1 MREAPAN
8 QDNSVKF
15 DRTDIAALC
24 CLAFLGAVAPQAHAQ
39 TADPAVISQD
49 TSDGTTISYCQDFFA
64 QYPNATSVLDIIRR
78 IPAGQ
83 RIIQSSSSG
92 ARGFATNDDRILID
106 GKRLTGKSNDSEAAL
121 ERITLEQVACVEIIR
136 GTSPDIKTSGK
147 TSLINIILKKG
158 KKKGSGTWKLDGEI
172 VKGDAALGG
181 LLSYGGT
188 IGKLDYQLS
197 AKRTD
202 QRRTF
207 MLTEFQFT
215 GTDMLD
221 QVKRERD
228 GIINAQDKYAA
239 NLTYQLSDGHRIA
252 LNGLFLDWDVETRAP
267 GTLFDPTGLITGAS
281 ERFTVEDQAEW
292 EVGGD
297 YEGAVS
303 DNVTFK
309 LLGLYS
315 VTDWDMLFGED
326 LVVTG
331 AAPEDDFQFTR
342 SQHATEAIARPS
354 LKWKVSGKHELEFGS
369 EFAVNR
375 LDSTLAFFQRMGG
388 VLTPVNVP
396 GANTMVK
403 ETRDE
408 SYILHSLKPDAKAT
422 LETKLTAEYS
432 KIEQTG
438 DISLTRDFFFLK
450 PSIEFRYDL
459 TANQQIQISAMRNI
473 KQLSF
478 ADFAASA
485 NDDANTFGGNSELV
499 PEKEWKILASYE
511 RRFKDDAGRILITGT
526 YQNIQDRIELI
537 PLTDPGGGVIS
548 AVGNV
553 GKASILELE
562 IEGAMRLKQF
572 GMPNVL
578 IEPRLTLTKSSVT
591 DPFTGQKR
599 ELNNQRNVYFRTE
612 ARHDLTDWGLS
623 YGGVFAYGDKRA
635 RNDID
640 ETSLLNDVLF
650 MSVFA
655 EYQIFKGVTLRL
667 EANDLSNF
675 DRGRDRLLF
684 ANGVAGGIVTSRE
697 LLEKREGRVY
707 NIGLRGNF

>member
-1 MREAPAN
+1 MAIALMAATIPGASAQSEGAAP
-8 QDNSVKF
+8 
-15 DRTDIAALC
+15 
-24 CLAFLGAVAPQAHAQ
+24 
-39 TADPAVISQD
+39 
-49 TSDGTTISYCQDFFA
+49 SDDTTISYCQDFFA

-83 RIIQSSSSG
+83 RIIESSGGG

-106 GKRLTGKSNDSEAAL
+106 GKRLTGKSNDSEEAL
-121 ERITLEQVACVEIIR
+121 ERITLDQVKCIEIIR
-136 GTSPDIKTSGK
+136 GTSPDIKTSGG
-147 TSLINIILKKG
+147 TSLINILLKQGG

-181 LLSYGGT
+181 LLSYGGQT
-188 IGKLDYQLS
+188 GKLDYQLS
-197 AKRTD
+197 ARRRD

-207 MLTEFQFT
+207 MLVEQQFT

-228 GIINAQDKYAA
+228 GIINAQDKFSA
-239 NLTYQLSDGHRIA
+239 NLTYLLSDGHRIA
-252 LNGLFLDWDVETRAP
+252 LNGLYLDWDVETRAP
-267 GTLFDPTGLITGAS
+267 GALFDPFGTMTGIS
-281 ERFTVEDQAEW
+281 ERFTVEDQADW

-297 YEGAVS
+297 YEGAIT
-303 DNVTFK
+303 DDMTFK
-309 LLGLYS
+309 LLGLYT
-315 VTDWDMLFGED
+315 VTDWAMLFGED

-331 AAPEDDFQFTR
+331 TAPIDDFLFTR

-354 LKWKVSGKHELEFGS
+354 LKWKISQKHELELGS
-369 EFAVNR
+369 EFAINQ
-375 LDSTLAFFQRMGG
+375 LDSTLAFFQLMGSM
-388 VLTPVNVP
+388 LTEVPVP
-396 GANTMVK
+396 GANTSIK

-408 SYILHSLKPDAKAT
+408 SYVLHTFKPDAKIA

-438 DISLTRDFFFLK
+438 DISVARDFFFLK
-450 PSIEFRYDL
+450 PSIDIRYDL

-485 NDDANTFGGNSELV
+485 NDDANTFGGNSALE
-499 PEKEWKILASYE
+499 PEKEWKFLASYE
-511 RRFKDDAGRILITGT
+511 RRFKDDAGRILVTGT

-537 PLTDPGGGVIS
+537 PLTIPGGDVIS
-548 AVGNV
+548 AIGNV
-553 GKASILELE
+553 GKASYLALE
-562 IEGAMRLKQF
+562 IESAVRLKRF

-578 IEPRLTLTKSSVT
+578 IEPRVTLSKSSVI
-591 DPFTGQKR
+591 DPFTGMKR
-599 ELNNQRNVYFRTE
+599 ELNNHRNVYFRTE
-612 ARHDLTDWGLS
+612 MRHDLTDWGLS
-623 YGGVFAYGDKRA
+623 YGGVFAIGDMRML
-635 RNDID
+635 NDID

-650 MSVFA
+650 TSVFA

-667 EANDLSNF
+667 EANDLNNF

-684 ANGVAGGIVTSRE
+684 ANGIAGGIVTSRE

>member
-1 MREAPAN
+1 MKSEKSGTFGTARRTGFYCMAIALMAAAIPGVEAQP
-8 QDNSVKF
+8 V
-15 DRTDIAALC
+15 
-24 CLAFLGAVAPQAHAQ
+24 GAAPQ
-39 TADPAVISQD
+39 DD
-49 TSDGTTISYCQDFFA
+49 TTISYCQGFFA

-106 GKRLTGKSNDSEAAL
+106 GKRLTGKSNDSEASL
-121 ERITLEQVACVEIIR
+121 ERITIDQVECVEIIR
-136 GTSPDIKTSGK
+136 GTSPDIKTSGGN
-147 TSLINIILKKG
+147 SLINIILKKG
-158 KKKGSGTWKLDGEI
+158 EKKGSGTWKVDGEI

-181 LLSYGGT
+181 LLSYGGK

-197 AKRTD
+197 AKRRD

-228 GIINAQDKYAA
+228 GIINAQDKFSA
-239 NLTYQLSDGHRIA
+239 NLTYQLSDDHRIA
-252 LNGLFLDWDVETRAP
+252 LNGLYLDWDVETRAP
-267 GTLFDPTGLITGAS
+267 GTLFDPGGLMTGIS

-297 YEGAVS
+297 YEGAFG
-303 DNVTFK
+303 DNITFK

-315 VTDWDMLFGED
+315 VTDWAMLFGED

-331 AAPEDDFQFTR
+331 AAPVDDFQFTR
-342 SQHATEAIARPS
+342 SQHATETIARPS
-354 LKWKVSGKHELEFGS
+354 LKWKISGKHELEFGS

-388 VLTPVNVP
+388 VLTEIPVP
-396 GANTMVK
+396 GANTSIK

-408 SYILHSLKPDAKAT
+408 SYVLHTFKPNTKTT

-438 DISLTRDFFFLK
+438 DTALTRDFFFLK

-459 TANQQIQISAMRNI
+459 TANQQVQISAMRNI
-473 KQLSF
+473 KQLNF
-478 ADFAASA
+478 GDFAASA
-485 NDDANTFGGNSELV
+485 NDDTNTFSGNSELV
-499 PEKEWKILASYE
+499 PEKEWKVTASYE
-511 RRFKDDAGRILITGT
+511 KRFKDDAGRILITGS

-537 PLTDPGGGVIS
+537 PLTDLSGNVIS

-553 GKASILELE
+553 GNASFMELE
-562 IEGAMRLKQF
+562 IEGAVRLKRL

-591 DPFTGQKR
+591 DPFTGMKR
-599 ELNNQRNVYFRTE
+599 ELNNLRNIYFRTE
-612 ARHDLTDWGLS
+612 MRHDLTDWGLS
-623 YGGVFAYGDKRA
+623 YGGVFAIGDTRML
-635 RNDID
+635 NDID
-640 ETSLLNDVLF
+640 ETSLLNDFLF
-650 MSVFA
+650 TSVFA

-667 EANDLSNF
+667 EANDLNNF
-675 DRGRDRLLF
+675 DRGRDRLLY

-697 LLEKREGRVY
+697 ILEKREGRVY

>member
-1 MREAPAN
+1 MRRMGFCCVA
-8 QDNSVKF
+8 
-15 DRTDIAALC
+15 IALM
-24 CLAFLGAVAPQAHAQ
+24 GATIADARAQPEGAAQ
-39 TADPAVISQD
+39 TPED
-49 TSDGTTISYCQDFFA
+49 TTISYCQDFFA

-83 RIIQSSSSG
+83 RIIQSSGGG

-121 ERITLEQVACVEIIR
+121 ERITIDQVECIEIIR

-147 TSLINIILKKG
+147 TSLLNIVLKEG
-158 KKKGSGTWKLDGEI
+158 EKKGSGTWKLDSEI

-181 LLSYGGT
+181 LLSYGGK

-207 MLTEFQFT
+207 MLTEQQFT
-215 GTDMLD
+215 GTDSLD

-228 GIINAQDKYAA
+228 GIINAQDKFSA

-252 LNGLFLDWDVETRAP
+252 LNGLYLDWDVETRAP
-267 GTLFDPTGLITGAS
+267 GTLFDPVGVMTGVS

-297 YEGAVS
+297 YEGAFG
-303 DNVTFK
+303 DNITFK
-309 LLGLYS
+309 LLGLYT
-315 VTDWDMLFGED
+315 VTDWAMLFGED
-326 LVVTG
+326 LLVTG
-331 AAPEDDFQFTR
+331 ATPEDDFQFTMT
-342 SQHATEAIARPS
+342 QHATEAIARPS
-354 LKWKVSGKHELEFGS
+354 LKWKISGKHEVEFGS
-369 EFAVNR
+369 EFAVNQ

-388 VLTPVNVP
+388 VLTEIPVP
-396 GANTMVK
+396 GANTSIK

-408 SYILHSLKPDAKAT
+408 SYILHTFKPDAKAT

-438 DISLTRDFFFLK
+438 DISVTRDFFFLK

-459 TANQQIQISAMRNI
+459 TANQQIQLSAIRNI
-473 KQLSF
+473 KQLNF
-478 ADFAASA
+478 GDFAASA
-485 NDDANTFGGNSELV
+485 NDDTNTFSGNSQLV
-499 PEKEWKILASYE
+499 QEKEWKVSASYE
-511 RRFKDDAGRILITGT
+511 KRFKDDAGRILVTGT

-537 PLTDPGGGVIS
+537 PLTDLSGNVIS

-562 IEGAMRLKQF
+562 IEGAMRLKRF

-591 DPFTGQKR
+591 DPFTGMKR
-599 ELNNQRNVYFRTE
+599 ELNNQRNINFRTE
-612 ARHDLTDWGLS
+612 MRHDLTDWGLS
-623 YGGVFAYGDKRA
+623 YGGVFAIGDGRA
-635 RNDID
+635 TYDVD
-640 ETSLLNDVLF
+640 ETILSNDFLF
-650 MSVFA
+650 TSVFA
-655 EYQIFKGVTLRL
+655 EYQVFKGVTLRL
-667 EANDLSNF
+667 EANDLNNF